1 VITVNTNLHSTR
13 AARMMGRTRSLL
25 DRSFSRLSSGAAVTS
40 ARDNQAHF
48 NAGLRASTKV
58 KSTNYAVRNI
68 ASGVSLVQTAE
79 SSTRELQTN
88 VQRIRELA
96 VQSANGTLTDDVRFS
111 LQVEVDALV
120 EEINMQAASANEG
133 GIKLLDGSAKSLNF
147 MVGTDGGNVIRLD
160 LQSLKAKDLGR
171 MVRESG
177 FDVDSTQGLLSGD
190 ISINGISIRGT
201 ALTDDLLSTADQTG
215 SALAKVNAI
224 NASQHYTNV
233 RADVLETLV
242 LGDAIIGGQLDLN
255 NNITI
260 NGKQITDTLVESGDA
275 SGSLVGAI
283 NSVYNETGVLAQVDD
298 IGALTLTADD
308 GRNIEITTSSNFA
321 ANATGLNSGFAD
333 TVVTG
338 GAIQLVSSD
347 QIELDINTLGMDA
360 AVGHG
365 TGLGTNYISLTPD
378 TFLETILITSQEEA
392 RRTIDITDAA
402 LDTLRK
408 QVSGMGAM
416 SSRLEYAMQTI
427 TTEQVTAQQTKSS
440 MLDVDFA
447 HEVVELTRQTLAQ
460 ETQSAVMAQAN
471 SSTDSAL
478 TLLDGMASLGFGGKS
493 FGSGVFASSSMPG
506 IGGGRSFSIFG

>member
-1 VITVNTNLHSTR
+1 MIIVNTNLHATR
-13 AARMMGRTRSLL
+13 AARMMGQTRTLL

-96 VQSANGTLTDDVRFS
+96 VQSANGTLTDDTRFS
-111 LQVEVDALV
+111 LQIEVDALV
-120 EEINMQAASANEG
+120 EEINLQAKSANEG

-160 LQSLKAKDLGR
+160 LQSLKAKDLGK
-171 MVRESG
+171 MVREAG
-177 FDVDSTQGLLSGD
+177 FDVDSTQGLLAGD
-190 ISINGISIRGT
+190 VSINGVSIRGT
-201 ALTDDLLSTADQTG
+201 ALTDDILSTADRTG
-215 SALAKVNAI
+215 SARAKVNAI
-224 NASQHYTNV
+224 NASQNYTNV

-242 LGDAIIGGQLDLN
+242 LGDRIVGGQLDGTN
-255 NNITI
+255 SITI
-260 NGKQITDTLVESGDA
+260 NGFQITDTLVESGDA
-275 SGSLVGAI
+275 SGTLVGAI
-283 NSVYNETGVLAQVDD
+283 NSVYSQTGILAEVDE

-308 GRNIEITTSSNFA
+308 GRNIEIETSSDFA
-321 ANATGLNSGFAD
+321 ASATGLNSGFAD

-338 GAIQLVSSD
+338 GAIQLVSHE
-347 QIELDINTLGMDA
+347 QIELEINTLGMDGA
-360 AVGHG
+360 IGHG
-365 TGLGTNYISLTPD
+365 TGLGINYVAFTQD
-378 TFLETILITSQEEA
+378 TFLETVSITSQDEA
-392 RRTIDITDAA
+392 RRTIDIADSA

-427 TTEQVTAQQTKSS
+427 TTEQLTAQHTRST
-440 MLDVDFA
+440 MLDADFA
-447 HEVVELTRQTLAQ
+447 KEVVELTRQTLSQ

-471 SSTDSAL
+471 SSADSAL

-493 FGSGVFASSSMPG
+493 FGSGAFSSTGLPSLGM
-506 IGGGRSFSIFG
+506 GGGFSIFS